1 MRRRSRANAKIYDEL
16 NLTPLMDLAWNLL
29 IVFIIMATASVQGI
43 TVDLPQASEAP
54 SMAKPKTKAI
64 TITEDGQI
72 YLDTYQ
78 VNLEELEQRLAAYK
92 AADPSLPVV
101 VKGDARIQ
109 YQVVI
114 EVLDVVKRLEIKELG
129 LVTQRLVK

>member
-1 MRRRSRANAKIYDEL
+1 MRRRSRANSRIYDEL

-64 TITEDGQI
+64 TITEEGHI

-78 VNLEELEQRLAAYK
+78 VSLEELEQRLAAYK
-92 AADPSLPVV
+92 AADPTLPVV

>member
-1 MRRRSRANAKIYDEL
+1 MRRRSRANRRIYDEL

-64 TITEDGQI
+64 TITEEGHI

-78 VNLEELEQRLAAYK
+78 VSLEELEQRLAAYK
-92 AADPSLPVV
+92 AADPTLPVV